1 MSRFLAENHTL
12 KCVVNLE
19 HPKNECLSQTTAF
32 KKEWHIVFLMTNNL
46 IYEPSDD
53 SFLLAKQVKKYA
65 KNKKV
70 LDIGSGSGIQA
81 LTAKKAKAKS
91 ILASDINKLAVK
103 KIKSLGIESIYS
115 NLFSKIKGRYDLI
128 IFNPPYLPEDKN
140 EDSQSSL
147 ITSGGKKGDEL
158 TLKFL
163 KQAKKHLKKSGI
175 ILIVISSLSPFER
188 IESTLKGLNLK
199 FKILESKNLF
209 MERLSVL
216 EIKYN

>member
-1 MSRFLAENHTL
+1 M
-12 KCVVNLE
+12 
-19 HPKNECLSQTTAF
+19 
-32 KKEWHIVFLMTNNL
+32 

-53 SFLLAKQVKKYA
+53 SFLLSKYVKRYA

-91 ILASDINKLAVK
+91 ILATDINKSAVK
-103 KIKSLGIESIYS
+103 QISSLGIKARYS
-115 NLFSKIKGRYDLI
+115 NLLSNIKSKYDLI
-128 IFNPPYLPEDKN
+128 LFNPPYLPEDEN
-140 EDSQSSL
+140 EDKYSSL

-158 TLKFL
+158 TIRFL
-163 KQAKKHLKKSGI
+163 KQSKKNLTKNGT
-175 ILIVISSLSPFER
+175 ILIIISSLTPFER
-188 IESTLKGLNLK
+188 IKKTLEELDFK

-216 EIKYN
+216 EIKHS